1 MRNAVVVL
9 TLILASSLVAF
20 AASCPTTTYDVYIAP
35 GFSCDIGDKTFSDF
49 AYTGTSNPPGFAI
62 PAGGV
67 GVTPITQP
75 GAPGFQWSAGWH
87 ASTNSGVLTQDSLFQ
102 FVVNVDPGGAPITG
116 LSLSIAGVGQTGT
129 GEVFA
134 NEQACLGALL
144 PMCSGGTIV
153 TLQVFDT
160 RDGQQLVDS
169 ITFPGVTE
177 ISVSK
182 DLEIQAGTNG
192 SASVSVLTDQF
203 IEGSSTVPEPG
214 TLSMLGAGALALAS
228 FARRKMNL

>member
-1 MRNAVVVL
+1 MSNTRVRR
-9 TLILASSLVAF
+9 TFTTSS
-20 AASCPTTTYDVYIAP
+20 TP
-35 GFSCDIGDKTFSDF
+35 G
-49 AYTGTSNPPGFAI
+49 
-62 PAGGV
+62 
-67 GVTPITQP
+67 
-75 GAPGFQWSAGWH
+75 
-87 ASTNSGVLTQDSLFQ
+87 
-102 FVVNVDPGGAPITG
+102 
-116 LSLSIAGVGQTGT
+116 
-129 GEVFA
+129 
-134 NEQACLGALL
+134 
-144 PMCSGGTIV
+144 SGGTIV

-160 RDGQQLVDS
+160 RDGEQLVDS

-214 TLSMLGAGALALAS
+214 TLSMLGGGALALAG